1 MVEFRFGGSGG
12 WNTRVNATPT
22 KSGFGFGFRMK
33 DFELRDYMT
42 RFIGNQFKMDLQD
55 EIHKIIREGAD
66 FAKLEGLQLASHLK
80 NRNYEIISESIDV
93 KQITSGQYAGS
104 RMHLTPEPLGP
115 RRDDGGGS
123 GVDLGVLY
131 SQQKDPWDYGFEM
144 KKKEKYPVFNT
155 KSFRISSRHA
165 KWPILQ
171 KKGQPFQFPG
181 IGGSS
186 PIKRYDFVGIA
197 EKYFFQEF
205 KPRIRS
211 FLERRLNYG

>member
-1 MVEFRFGGSGG
+1 
-12 WNTRVNATPT
+12 
-22 KSGFGFGFRMK
+22 MK

-93 KQITSGQYAGS
+93 KQIISGQYAGS

-131 SQQKDPWDYGFEM
+131 SQQKR
-144 KKKEKYPVFNT
+144 PVGLWF
-155 KSFRISSRHA
+155 
-165 KWPILQ
+165 
-171 KKGQPFQFPG
+171 
-181 IGGSS
+181 
-186 PIKRYDFVGIA
+186 
-197 EKYFFQEF
+197 
-205 KPRIRS
+205 
-211 FLERRLNYG
+211 